1 MKLLQKTQVPKL
13 RVVSMSYQHDREWSD
28 LYIPTI
34 KTIVG
39 QYLLVE
45 SPIEVDRQQAA
56 DLIVMNARNLT
67 IACRVRRPGYV
78 DKYPYEF
85 TIRSRTASRA
95 TTELQKITNGWG
107 DWMFYGHAV
116 PEPGIKINRWF
127 LINLRS
133 WRAHMIRRD
142 RSSIKYGQKSNSDGT
157 CFAWFD
163 LSSFPPEP
171 PILVA
176 SSQALPDYRQIA

>member
-1 MKLLQKTQVPKL
+1 
-13 RVVSMSYQHDREWSD
+13 MSYQHEREWSD

-34 KTIVG
+34 KAIVG

-45 SPIEVDRQQAA
+45 SPIEVDRRQAT
-56 DLIVMNARNLT
+56 DLMVLTARNLK
-67 IACRVRRPGYV
+67 IACRVRRPGYA
-78 DKYPYEF
+78 DRYPYEF
-85 TIRSRTASRA
+85 TIRSRTASGA

-107 DWMFYGHAV
+107 DWMFYGHAA
-116 PEPGIKINRWF
+116 PEPGIKINHWF
-127 LINLRS
+127 LINLNS

-176 SSQALPDYRQIA
+176 SSQPLPGYRQIA

>member
-1 MKLLQKTQVPKL
+1 MNYL
-13 RVVSMSYQHDREWSD
+13 DNREWSD
-28 LYIPTI
+28 RYIPAI

-56 DLIVMNARNLT
+56 DLIVLNARNLT
-67 IACRVRRPGYV
+67 IACRVRRPGYA

-85 TIRSRTASRA
+85 TIRSRTASGA
-95 TTELQKITNGWG
+95 LAELQKITNGWG
-107 DWMFYGHAV
+107 DWMFYGHAA
-116 PEPGIKINRWF
+116 PASGIKINRWF
-127 LINLRS
+127 LINLNS

-157 CFAWFD
+157 SFAWFD

-171 PILVA
+171 AILVS
-176 SSQALPDYRQIA
+176 SSQPLPRYRRIA